1 MVNLLGVAIS
11 IPESHFNHKI
21 FTLAKFASVN
31 SPCACK
37 IKSYIFILFVYLFVC
52 LLRL

>member
-37 IKSYIFILFVYLFVC
+37 LNCIYLSCLFICLFVY
-52 LLRL
+52 